1 MTPEHGA
8 RAVAEADPATFQ
20 SSPPTSLA
28 GLASLATTAS
38 SWIATV
44 DHKRIGIL
52 YGVTAF
58 AFFLIGGLEALIIR
72 LQLAG
77 PHRAVVSAERFNEL
91 FTMHGTTMVF
101 LAIMPF
107 SSAFFNY
114 LVPLLIGAR
123 DVAFP
128 RLNAL
133 SYWIFLFGGLFLNAS
148 FLVGAA
154 PDGGWFGYT
163 SLTLRQFSP
172 GLNIDF
178 WMLSLQILGASS
190 IMAGVNFIVTILNM
204 RAPGMTLMRMP
215 VFVWMT
221 LTVQFLIVLAFPP
234 ITVGLIF
241 LTFDRFFGTHF
252 YDVLAGGDLHLWQ
265 HLFWIFGHPEVYILI
280 LPAFG
285 IVSEV
290 LPTFARKPLF
300 GAPVVIY
307 SGILIGFFGFGVWS
321 HHMFAA
327 GMGPVADA
335 AFAIATMLIAIPTGV
350 KIFNWLAT
358 LWGGQLRGT
367 VALHYAI
374 GLIALFTIGGLSGVM
389 HASPPV
395 DLQQTDTYFV
405 VAHFHYVLI
414 GGSLFGLLAGA
425 FYWWPKITG
434 RLLDERWG
442 RLQFWLMFVGFNL
455 TFFPQHYLGAIGMP
469 RRIYTY
475 GPATG
480 WAFWNL
486 VSTIGA
492 FGIGLSILV
501 FAILAVRSLIS
512 GPIAPADPWD
522 GRTLEW
528 RTSSPPPVHNF
539 DVIPPVYGRDT
550 FWREKHGDSR
560 GRRPPPLPPVADPHG
575 IHLPAPSFWPIVAAA
590 GVVIGGIGALTH
602 LWVVFAG
609 VAILLIGA
617 WAFAL
622 EHHGNPAHADQ
633 TGLLGVDHRKLA
645 MWVFIGSECL
655 LFGTLIATYLAYKGR
670 SVIGPHPHEIL
681 NIPLTT
687 ISTFDLLMSS
697 LLMVLALAAVQRGD
711 RVQARLWLLGTAIFG
726 AIFLGFQAWEFTEF
740 VHEGLTLQQN
750 LFGST
755 FFVLTGFHGGHVTL
769 GVALLLTLWIL
780 DLRGKLSVADAP
792 KVEIVGLYWHFVDVV
807 WIVIFTVVYL
817 IP

>member
-1 MTPEHGA
+1 MAVRALDLTEHA
-8 RAVAEADPATFQ
+8 PAAEAH
-20 SSPPTSLA
+20 
-28 GLASLATTAS
+28 GLW
-38 SWIATV
+38 SWITTV

-58 AFFLIGGLEALIIR
+58 AFFLIGGVEALIIR
-72 LQLAG
+72 LQLARPGNTVVG
-77 PHRAVVSAERFNEL
+77 PDTFNAL

-107 SSAFFNY
+107 GAAFFNY
-114 LVPLLIGAR
+114 MVPLMIGAR

-133 SYWIFLFGGLFLNAS
+133 SYWIFLAGGLFLNAS
-148 FLVGAA
+148 FLCGA
-154 PDGGWFGYT
+154 PPNGGWFGYANLT
-163 SLTLRQFSP
+163 SRAYSP

-178 WMLSLQILGASS
+178 WLLSLQILGASS
-190 IMAGVNFIVTILNM
+190 VLAAINFTVTILNM

-221 LTVQFLIVLAFPP
+221 LTVQFLILLAFPP
-234 ITVGLIF
+234 ITVALIF
-241 LTFDRFFGTHF
+241 LLFDRFFGTHF
-252 YDVLAGGDLHLWQ
+252 YDVAAGGDLHLWQ

-335 AFAIATMLIAIPTGV
+335 AFSMTTMLIAIPTGV

-358 LWGGQLRGT
+358 LWGGSIRGT
-367 VALHYAI
+367 TALHFAV
-374 GLIALFTIGGLSGVM
+374 GLIATFTLGGLSGIM
-389 HASPPV
+389 HSSPPV
-395 DLQQTDTYFV
+395 DLQQTDSYFV
-405 VAHFHYVLI
+405 VAHLHYVLI

-425 FYWWPKITG
+425 YYWWPKITG

-442 RLQFWLMFVGFNL
+442 RVNFWVVFLGFNL
-455 TFFPQHYLGAIGMP
+455 AFFPQHYLGAMGMP

-475 GPATG
+475 SAATG
-480 WAFWNL
+480 WSLWNF

-492 FGIGLSILV
+492 FALGTGVLIFLIN
-501 FAILAVRSLIS
+501 AVASLRWGARAS
-512 GPIAPADPWD
+512 ADPWD

-528 RTSSPPPVHNF
+528 RTSSPPPPHDF
-539 DVIPPVYGRDT
+539 DTIPPVYGRDS
-550 FWREKHGDSR
+550 FWREKHGR
-560 GRRPPPLPPVADPHG
+560 VPTPTPGTGEAHG
-575 IHLPAPSFWPIVAAA
+575 LHLPAPSHWPIVIAA
-590 GVVIGGIGALTH
+590 GVGIGATGALINVG
-602 LWVVFAG
+602 VVAAG
-609 VAILLIGA
+609 ALVIVYGA
-617 WAFAL
+617 FRFAL
-622 EHHGNPAHADQ
+622 EHHRNPAHADQ
-633 TGLLGVDHRKLA
+633 TGGLDVDHRKAA
-645 MWVFIGSECL
+645 MWCFLGSECL
-655 LFGTLIATYLAYKGR
+655 FFGTLIATYMSYRGR
-670 SVIGPHPHEIL
+670 SVVGPTPHQIL

-687 ISTFDLLMSS
+687 LSTFDLLMSS

-711 RVQARLWLLGTAIFG
+711 RVQSRLWLFGTALFG
-726 AIFLGFQAWEFTEF
+726 LIFLGFQAYEFTHF
-740 VHEGLTLQQN
+740 VREGLTLQQN

-755 FFVLTGFHGGHVTL
+755 FFVLTGFHGGHVALGVIWLVTL
-769 GVALLLTLWIL
+769 GVL
-780 DLRGKLSVADAP
+780 DLRGRLTVADAV
-792 KVEIVGLYWHFVDVV
+792 KVEVAGLYWHFVDVV
-807 WIVIFTVVYL
+807 WIAIFTLVYL
-817 IP
+817 VP